1 MPLQDHDK
9 FLELFLQ
16 NQNRIYGF
24 ILTVVFNRDDAQD
37 IFQQTS
43 LTLWRRWPEYDPQ
56 RDFVRWAVGIA
67 FNHVRN
73 FRRRK
78 RLDGQQL
85 DDDVLELLVQTRLDE
100 DDWLQLRRQAL
111 TSCMKKL
118 PAEQRQM
125 LERCYVGKDSIKVV
139 AQRYGLTPNVLYK
152 TLGRIRRVL
161 HECIERSV
169 ASEAPAMSRPVG
181 GEG

>member
-1 MPLQDHDK
+1 MSHQDHDS

-24 ILTVVFNRDDAQD
+24 ILTVVFNQEDAQD

-73 FRRRK
+73 FRKRK
-78 RLDGQQL
+78 RHDGQQL
-85 DDDVLELLVQTRLDE
+85 DYDVLELVVQTRLD
-100 DDWLQLRRQAL
+100 DDEWLEMRRQAL
-111 TSCMKKL
+111 TRCMKKL

-125 LERCYVGKDSIKVV
+125 LERCYVGKDTIKVV
-139 AQRYGLTPNVLYK
+139 AQRYGLTANVLYK

-161 HECIERSV
+161 HECIERAV
-169 ASEAPAMSRPVG
+169 ESETPAMPRTVG
-181 GEG
+181 GGR